1 MLSMPFTYNERLKY
15 LKFKSLQV
23 RRLKD
28 LFMCCLGWFDFSDF
42 FELSGSIHILVVTT
56 MNV

>member
-42 FELSGSIHILVVTT
+42 FELSGSIHIL
-56 MNV
+56 